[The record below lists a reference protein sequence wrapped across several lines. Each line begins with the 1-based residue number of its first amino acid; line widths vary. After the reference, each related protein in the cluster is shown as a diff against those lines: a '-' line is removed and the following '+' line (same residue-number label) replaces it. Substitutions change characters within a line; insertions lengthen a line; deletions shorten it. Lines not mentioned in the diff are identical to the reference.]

1 MTAHM
6 FDAPNELGTMIA
18 IVIAAASFTVSIIV
32 LAFVVR
38 GDKRKAG
45 VDIRCNFSVSR
56 SIYSREPW
64 VRSITLQNEKD
75 RSVAIYKIY
84 LEFRHGFY
92 VELDDFTANPVVIGP
107 YGVWHQQFDTVEFY
121 AANMHRLANIFD
133 EQRHRMR
140 IMVATSDG
148 RHYPKPPKRAFD
160 PITYGLSKNFSTT
173 TIQPVRLQLD
183 GVHYSFAAKY
193 LCTLTDPNGQE
204 HRYPIFSDINIAQTV
219 HGVRLTAESMQ
230 SSDSVRQFM
239 LLQIQDEKI
248 NAIGVEVLDLE
259 PFREDLAK
267 EYGTTLPYESLGWFE
282 YNVVARWLTL
292 LENIK
297 ERRRCR
303 RKPTRG
309 SE

>member
-1 MTAHM
+1 M

-121 AANMHRLANIFD
+121 SANMHRLANIFD

-173 TIQPVRLQLD
+173 TVQPVRLQLD
-183 GVHYSFAAKY
+183 GVHYSSAAKY
-193 LCTLTDPNGQE
+193 VCTLTDPNGRE

-219 HGVRLTAESMQ
+219 HGVRLTAGSMQ

-267 EYGTTLPYESLGWFE
+267 EYGTTLPYKSLGWFE

-297 ERRRCR
+297 ERRPCR